1 MSTSAPHCAVVGRGR
16 LGTALTAALRAGD
29 PSTTA
34 TERTRAAVSAGD
46 PSIPR
51 MRTVRTIAALREA
64 LLPARH
70 SGRTIGLVPT
80 MGSLHEG
87 HLSLVAAA
95 RVACDV
101 VVVSLFVNP
110 RQFDDAA
117 DLAAYPRDEARDA
130 GLAAGGGADLL
141 FAPDA
146 AELYPAG
153 FATTVGVR
161 GVAEPLEGAHRSAA
175 HFDGVAT
182 VVTKLLNAAGPDL
195 AYFGAKD
202 AQQVAV
208 VRRLVADLAIPVRIE
223 TVPTA
228 REPDGL
234 ALSSRNAGLAPD
246 DRARAPALH
255 AGLTAAQ
262 AAVDEGEREPAAV
275 AAAGRAA
282 MAGLDVEPE
291 YLELVDPATFAP
303 VAALHG
309 EVLAVVAATVGGVR
323 LIDNRTLTLDGRS
336 S

>member
-1 MSTSAPHCAVVGRGR
+1 MSSALPATIEGS
-16 LGTALTAALRAGD
+16 AALSAGD

-34 TERTRAAVSAGD
+34 TERTCAAVSAGD

-117 DLAAYPRDEARDA
+117 DLAAYPRDEAGDA
-130 GLAAGGGADLL
+130 ELAADAGADLL
-141 FAPDA
+141 FAPA
-146 AELYPAG
+146 ARELYPAG
-153 FATTVGVR
+153 FATTVSVR
-161 GVAEPLEGAHRSAA
+161 GVAEPLEGAHRGAA

-182 VVTKLLNAAGPDL
+182 VVVKLLNAAGPDV
-195 AYFGAKD
+195 AFFGAKD

-223 TVPTA
+223 TVPTV

-234 ALSSRNAGLAPD
+234 ALSSRNARLAPG
-246 DRARAPALH
+246 DRPRAPALH

-262 AAVDEGEREPAAV
+262 AAVDAGEREPAAV
-275 AAAGRAA
+275 AVAARAA

-291 YLELVDPATFAP
+291 YLELVDPTTFAP
-303 VAALHG
+303 VTALDG
-309 EVLAVVAATVGGVR
+309 DVLAVVAATVGEVR
-323 LIDNRTLTLDGRS
+323 LIDNRTLTLNRRS
-336 S
+336 